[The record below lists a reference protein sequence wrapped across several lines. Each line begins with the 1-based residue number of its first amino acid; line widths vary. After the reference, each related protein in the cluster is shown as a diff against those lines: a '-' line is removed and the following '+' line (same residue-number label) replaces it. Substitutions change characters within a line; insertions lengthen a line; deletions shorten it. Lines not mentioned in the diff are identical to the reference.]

1 MGNGSPM
8 NDSLQ
13 YWNTQ
18 FLEHGYIWGTTPS
31 QSAEQALRL
40 FLERQISTV
49 LIPGCGYG
57 RNSRLFSAAGFTVT
71 GIEISGE
78 ACKLA
83 AAYDP
88 AMRLYYASF
97 LEHDFGG
104 SRYDAIYCFSVLHL
118 FLADERQRFVA
129 KCGQVLESQG
139 AMYFTVISE
148 RDDYYG
154 QGLEIEDQ
162 TFERSPGKRLH
173 FFTEEDL
180 RRQFEGFRMLQIGEI
195 VDEVE
200 HTQYGRKCYQF
211 RSIYLE
217 STAQLAP
224 LDQGQ
229 KRTRP

>member
-40 FLERQISTV
+40 FQERQISTV

-71 GIEISGE
+71 GIESSGE

-88 AMRLYYASF
+88 TMRLYNASF

-154 QGLEIEDQ
+154 QGLEIEDR

-180 RRQFEGFRMLQIGEI
+180 RRQFEGFRILQIGEI

-200 HTQYGRKCYQF
+200 HTQYGRKGYQF

-217 STAQLAP
+217 RA
-224 LDQGQ
+224 G
-229 KRTRP
+229 